1 MGKIKKIIV
10 NKILGNPLSQ
20 EENEIFLLWMN
31 DPANTELFD
40 RLKTH
45 KLSKVILEVEDE
57 SLGYEMSR
65 KFQVSVRK
73 IKAHHRKTI
82 VARVAITVSAAA
94 LIAVSF
100 LIFNPN
106 NKSEIEKAIIAQN
119 STIVE
124 DNRTIDSNDSI
135 KLITASGILN
145 LDKEDDYTTIVKKS
159 EMIST
164 SMSEDTTQIKPQ
176 INTLIV
182 PIKRVYNFTLPDGS
196 KVWINSGSQ
205 LKFPET
211 FSDSLR
217 WVELEGEA
225 YFEVVKNNKAPF
237 IVKTNKLNTHV
248 LGTQFMVSCYEEEY
262 EVSLIEG
269 SVRVNRNGSKQNMVL
284 KPGRGALLD
293 KETKELKEVVINI
306 EKIEGRK
313 NGLLIFDEEKLS
325 DIADDLSRWYGV
337 EFAYETEELKNQTF
351 YIKINRFDNIQY
363 IMQLLRYTKK
373 IDYTIKEN
381 RIIIKSYM
389 PMTK

>member
-1 MGKIKKIIV
+1 MGEIKKIIV

-20 EENEIFLLWMN
+20 EENEMFLRWMN
-31 DPANTELFD
+31 DPANTELFE

-65 KFQVSVRK
+65 KFQVSVRA

-124 DNRTIDSNDSI
+124 DNRATDSI

-225 YFEVVKNNKAPF
+225 YFEIVKNNKAPF

-381 RIIIKSYM
+381 RIFIKSYM